1 MTNNT
6 QPPHDVVIS
15 KEETLF
21 KGFFSAVRYHLK
33 HTLFQGGWSKPL
45 AREVFI
51 RTPAAGVLLYDPAR
65 DEVILVEQFR
75 VGAFAAGEP
84 AWMLEVVAGILDAGE
99 TPEAVA
105 RREAIEEAGSD
116 ISTLLPITDYFST
129 PGACS
134 ERIWLY
140 CGLTDSSNAGGI
152 HGLDTEGEDI
162 RVHVLPATEAFAKMA
177 RGETNN
183 AATLIALQW
192 LQLNRQSIREQY
204 A

>member
-1 MTNNT
+1 MTDT
-6 QPPHDVVIS
+6 PQQHDVIVS
-15 KEETLF
+15 KQETLF
-21 KGFFSAVRYHLK
+21 QGFFSAIRYHLK

-65 DEVILVEQFR
+65 DEVVLVEQFR

-84 AWMLEVVAGILDAGE
+84 AWMLEVVAGILDTGE
-99 TPEAVA
+99 APEDVA
-105 RREAIEEAGSD
+105 RREAMEEAGSE

-134 ERIWLY
+134 ERIWLF
-140 CGLTDSSNAGGI
+140 CGLTDSSHAGGI

-162 RVHVLPATEAFAKMA
+162 RVHVLSATEAFAKMA
-177 RGETNN
+177 NGETNN

-192 LQLNRQSIREQY
+192 LQLNRQSIRDTY